1 MVVLTAVPT
10 AFQAQVVAARLG
22 ADGILWQLRSLVGA
36 PYNIGGVEVLVPA
49 DQLAEA
55 RDLLLV
61 DEVEAALESADPDTA
76 ESAGPP
82 RHGATPALKALVDV
96 RPAPRQRHRVVVRAT
111 RLSIIVVVTVI
122 CCAVIATKFMI
133 P

>member
-10 AFQAQVVAARLG
+10 AFQAQVLAARLG

-61 DEVEAALESADPDTA
+61 DEVEAALEPADPDEAKSA
-76 ESAGPP
+76 EPHTGEATQPSA
-82 RHGATPALKALVDV
+82 AFVDSA
-96 RPAPRQRHRVVVRAT
+96 PTPRQHHRLRVRAM
-111 RLSIIVVVTVI
+111 RFGIVVVVAVI
-122 CCAVIATKFMI
+122 CVAVLTVKLV